1 MSFRFNRTYRLLI
14 GKKGETKN
22 AILIEPP
29 MRITFDVQKDV
40 ESEPNENSI
49 KIYNLSAETRKAVEK
64 PNLRCVLYAGYA
76 EENEPTL
83 LCSGDIATAYSYR
96 DGGDWV
102 TELFVLDGLIEIR
115 DTAVSLGY
123 AGGVSSQLILN
134 DIAGQMGLKLI
145 AGEELIER
153 KWANGFSFY
162 GAARTA
168 LNKIVAGTGLEWSVQ
183 NGELQVVNKAR
194 TTRRQGVVLAVD
206 TGLIGSPE
214 RVREAAR
221 SKQADENDKKSAK
234 KQNVE
239 PSQQAKDGWNV
250 RSLLLPQINPADKV
264 KIESLTVEGWF
275 RAESVKHTGDS
286 HSGEWQ
292 TELHLVERIIDD
304 KAKKSGDKAKHR
316 KRRKKEDAK

>member
-49 KIYNLSAETRKAVEK
+49 KIYNLSAATRQAVEK
-64 PNLRCVLYAGYA
+64 PNLRCVLYAGYS

-96 DGGDWV
+96 ENGDWI

-134 DIAGQMGLKLI
+134 DLATQMGLKLV
-145 AGEELIER
+145 AGEELAER
-153 KWANGFSFY
+153 QWSNGFSFY

-183 NGELQVVNKAR
+183 NGELQVVNRAK
-194 TTRRQGVVLAVD
+194 TTRRQGVVLAAD
-206 TGLIGSPE
+206 SGLIGSPE

-221 SKQADENDKKSAK
+221 SKQADEKDKKNSK
-234 KQNVE
+234 KQKKTTDK
-239 PSQQAKDGWNV
+239 QAKDGWNV

-264 KIESLTVEGWF
+264 KIESVTVEGWF

-292 TELHLVERIIDD
+292 TELHLVERIIKKEDKPKD
-304 KAKKSGDKAKHR
+304 KA
-316 KRRKKEDAK
+316 KRRKKRSARE

>member
-40 ESEPNENSI
+40 KSEPNENSI
-49 KIYNLSAETRKAVEK
+49 KIYNLSATTRQAIEQ

-76 EENEPTL
+76 EENEPSL

-96 DGGDWV
+96 ENGDIV

-123 AGGVSSQLILN
+123 SGGVSSQLILN
-134 DIAGQMGLKLI
+134 DIAGKMGLKLI
-145 AGEELIER
+145 AGEELHER

-168 LNKIVAGTGLEWSVQ
+168 LDKIVAGTGLEWSVQ
-183 NGELQVVNKAR
+183 NGELQVVNRNKV
-194 TTRRQGVVLAVD
+194 TRRQGVVLAVD
-206 TGLIGSPE
+206 SGLIGSPE

-221 SKQADENDKKSAK
+221 SKKIDEKSKQSHQKQQVSTDK
-234 KQNVE
+234 
-239 PSQQAKDGWNV
+239 QAKDGWNA

-264 KIESLTVEGWF
+264 KVESLAVTGWF
-275 RAESVKHTGDS
+275 RAESVKHIGDS
-286 HSGEWQ
+286 HSGDWQ

-304 KAKKSGDKAKHR
+304 KAKKSSSKTKHR
-316 KRRKKEDAK
+316 KKKIS

>member
-1 MSFRFNRTYRLLI
+1 MSFRFDRTYRLLI

-40 ESEPNENSI
+40 KSEPNENSI
-49 KIYNLSAETRKAVEK
+49 KIYNLSETTRKAIEQ

-96 DGGDWV
+96 ENGDIV

-123 AGGVSSQLILN
+123 SGGVSSQLILN
-134 DIAGQMGLKLI
+134 DIAGKMGLKLV
-145 AGEELIER
+145 AGEELKER

-168 LNKIVAGTGLEWSVQ
+168 LDKIVHGTGLEWSVQ
-183 NGELQVVNKAR
+183 NGELQVVNRAKV
-194 TTRRQGVVLAVD
+194 TRRQGVVLAVD
-206 TGLIGSPE
+206 SGLIGSPE

-221 SKQADENDKKSAK
+221 SKKVDEKSKQKQPVSTDKQAT
-234 KQNVE
+234 
-239 PSQQAKDGWNV
+239 DGWNV

-264 KIESLTVEGWF
+264 KVESSSVTGWF
-275 RAESVKHTGDS
+275 RAETVKHIGDS
-286 HSGEWQ
+286 HSGDWQ
-292 TELHLVERIIDD
+292 TELHLVERIIDE
-304 KAKKSGDKAKHR
+304 KAKKSGGKTKHR
-316 KRRKKEDAK
+316 KKRRA